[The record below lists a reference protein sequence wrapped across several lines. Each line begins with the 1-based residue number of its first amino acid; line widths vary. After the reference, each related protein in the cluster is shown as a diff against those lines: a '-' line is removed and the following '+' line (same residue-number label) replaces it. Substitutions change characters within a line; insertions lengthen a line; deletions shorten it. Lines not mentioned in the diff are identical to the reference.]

1 MKEFV
6 DVFKKTF
13 DFSGR
18 SRRKEFWLFVLFT
31 TLISIALSFVDAIAG
46 LELAEDFGVLGGL
59 FSLIIIIPSISVTVR
74 RLHDIGRS
82 GWWLLLTFVP
92 IIGWITLFIFNLLD
106 SQSGTNAYGSNP
118 KDSYSNFATAK

>member
-46 LELAEDFGVLGGL
+46 LELTEDLGVLGGL
-59 FSLIIIIPSISVTVR
+59 FSLLIIIPSISVTVR

-82 GWWLLLTFVP
+82 GWWFLLAFVP

-106 SQSGTNAYGSNP
+106 SQSGTNAYGPSP
-118 KDSYSNFATAK
+118 KESYSDFATAK

>member
-6 DVFKKTF
+6 DVFKKAF

-18 SRRKEFWLFVLFT
+18 SRRKEYWLFVLFT
-31 TLISIALSFVDAIAG
+31 TGISIVLSIVDAITG

-59 FSLIIIIPSISVTVR
+59 FSLLIFIPTISVTVR

-82 GWWLLLTFVP
+82 GWWFLLTFVP
-92 IIGWITLFIFNLLD
+92 IIGWITLFIFTLLD
-106 SQSGTNAYGSNP
+106 SQSGTNAYGPSP
-118 KDSYSNFATAK
+118 KESYSDFATAK

>member
-6 DVFKKTF
+6 DVFKKAI

-18 SRRKEFWLFVLFT
+18 SRRKEYWLFVLFT
-31 TLISIALSFVDAIAG
+31 TGISIVLSIVDAITG
-46 LELAEDFGVLGGL
+46 LALAEDFGVLGGL

-106 SQSGTNAYGSNP
+106 RQSGTNAYGPSP
-118 KDSYSNFATAK
+118 KESYSDFATAK